1 MKINERIYSDA
12 EIKLI
17 KEIFDMYI
25 KRIYDEDLED
35 LINQCKEMFL
45 DNQELM
51 KENKRLKEDNEYLNK
66 VNIELSSRNSKAMKY
81 INEKENNDDNWI
93 DYELLIEPIVL
104 IDILRGSDKE

>member
-1 MKINERIYSDA
+1 MNKVINISSNGIKQAIDDLVNENERLQDKIYKQNE
-12 EIKLI
+12 EIG
-17 KEIFDMYI
+17 
-25 KRIYDEDLED
+25 
-35 LINQCKEMFL
+35 
-45 DNQELM
+45 
-51 KENKRLKEDNEYLNK
+51 RLKEDNEYLNK